1 MVTEYLSGG
10 DLVTR
15 YVPPCPPPSRYLFD
29 PRTASASY
37 DLTEEKCQIFI
48 RQIARGLQFIHSI
61 NVIHLDMKPFNVV
74 FANPEDD
81 SDLRIIDFGI
91 SQELQPGQT
100 SLPIT
105 MVGTLEVSLI
115 VKFSTELIERD
126 KTCSS

>member
-1 MVTEYLSGG
+1 M
-10 DLVTR
+10 
-15 YVPPCPPPSRYLFD
+15 FD
-29 PRTASASY
+29 
-37 DLTEEKCQIFI
+37 QI
-48 RQIARGLQFIHSI
+48 QFIHSNNI
-61 NVIHLDMKPFNVV
+61 IHLDMKPFNVI
-74 FANPEDD
+74 FANEEDD

>member
-1 MVTEYLSGG
+1 M
-10 DLVTR
+10 
-15 YVPPCPPPSRYLFD
+15 FD
-29 PRTASASY
+29 
-37 DLTEEKCQIFI
+37 QI
-48 RQIARGLQFIHSI
+48 QFIHSNNI
-61 NVIHLDMKPFNVV
+61 IHLDMKPFNVI

-115 VKFSTELIERD
+115 VKFSTEL
-126 KTCSS
+126 

>member
-1 MVTEYLSGG
+1 M
-10 DLVTR
+10 
-15 YVPPCPPPSRYLFD
+15 FD
-29 PRTASASY
+29 
-37 DLTEEKCQIFI
+37 QI
-48 RQIARGLQFIHSI
+48 QFIHSNNI
-61 NVIHLDMKPFNVV
+61 IHLDMKPFNVI
-74 FANPEDD
+74 FANKEDD